1 MLVRVLVP
9 FNILVLGVL
18 AFTQAQA
25 ANDKTVSVAYTDSPI
40 VIDGNLDELQW
51 NQVEPA
57 ANFIQKEP
65 LQGEPATE
73 PTEVR
78 LLYDDENLYVGIFCF
93 DSIGEDSIVV
103 TDIRRDY
110 SDGENDHF
118 AIVLD
123 TFDNDRTGFLFATNP
138 YGAKRDAQISLQGN
152 PNFDWDGI
160 WHVQT
165 KITAQGWQAEMA
177 IPFKTLRFR
186 EVPDQTWGINFVRR
200 IRRKNEDTH
209 WSPVPR
215 PYRLSRMDFAG
226 TLEGLSGIRQGRNLY
241 LKPYLSTP
249 LTRREGD
256 DVDFMPE
263 LGLDVKYGVTPGLTL
278 DLTVNTDFAQ
288 VEADEQQ
295 INLTRFSLFFPEK
308 REFFLENASIFQFG
322 KGGRGFG
329 PGAGGDL
336 IPFFTRR
343 IGISGGRLVPI
354 LGGARLTGRAG
365 NYSLGVLSMQADDF
379 EEVPSTNFSVV
390 RVRRDI
396 FGNSDV
402 GGLLVNKQEIDGR
415 FNRTYGADLN
425 LRFFNNLDINTSLL
439 KTDTTSVDD
448 QEMAGT
454 FSVTWSDPRFDM
466 EARYLDIEENFNPE
480 VGFVPR
486 VGIRKSRGKFVYKP
500 RPGERISRIR
510 EFQPSITMDYI
521 TNQEDILETRLLR
534 SGFATIF
541 QNGEILQFTYQ
552 SRFERLEVPFEI
564 RPTQKISVGDY
575 SFDEFT
581 AAFSTDQSKM
591 LVGIGSITKGD
602 FFDGEKDSYRVDLG
616 FHPGYHLAT
625 DLTWRHD
632 DVRLPSGDFT
642 TTLVTSRSRYS
653 FSTTIFLNALI
664 QYNSALREISSNIRF
679 NWIYK
684 PLSDFFLVYNERRA
698 TTGEV
703 RERALIAKFTY
714 VFDF

>member
-1 MLVRVLVP
+1 MAQVLLA
-9 FNILVLGVL
+9 FNILLLGVL
-18 AFTQAQA
+18 SISQAWA
-25 ANDKTVSVAYTDSPI
+25 ADDKRVSASYIESPI
-40 VIDGNLDELQW
+40 VIDGELDELVW

-57 ANFIQKEP
+57 RNFIQKEP

-73 PTEVR
+73 STEVR
-78 LLYDDENLYVGIFCF
+78 ILYDDEYLYVGIFCF

-103 TDIRRDY
+103 SDIRRDY
-110 SDGENDHF
+110 SDAENDHF

-123 TFDNDRTGFLFATNP
+123 TFDDDRTGFLFATNP
-138 YGAKRDAQISLQGN
+138 KGAKRDAQISLQGN
-152 PNFDWDGI
+152 PNFDWDGV
-160 WHVQT
+160 WHVKS
-165 KITAQGWQAEMA
+165 KITPQGWQAEMA

-186 EVPDQTWGINFVRR
+186 EVQDQIWGINFVRR
-200 IRRKNEDTH
+200 IRRKNEDNH

-249 LTRREGD
+249 VTRREGD
-256 DVDFMPE
+256 DVDFIPE

-288 VEADEQQ
+288 VEADEQE

-322 KGGRGFG
+322 KGGRGSG

-343 IGISGGRLVPI
+343 IGISQGRLVPI
-354 LGGARLTGRAG
+354 LGGVRLTGRTG
-365 NYSLGVLSMQADDF
+365 RYSLGVLSMQADDF

-396 FGNSDV
+396 FRNSDV
-402 GGLLVNKQEIDGR
+402 GGLLVNKQATEGR

-425 LRFFNNLDINTSLL
+425 LRFFNYLDINTFLL
-439 KTDTTSVDD
+439 KTDTPATEG
-448 QEMAGT
+448 QEMAGI
-454 FSVTWSDPRFDM
+454 FSLTWSDQRFDL
-466 EARYLDIEENFNPE
+466 EATYLDIEDNFNPE

-486 VGIRKSRGKFVYKP
+486 VGIRKSRGKFAYKP
-500 RPGERISRIR
+500 RPGEWIPWIR
-510 EFQPSITMDYI
+510 EFKPSMTVDHI
-521 TNQEDILETRLLR
+521 TNQENVLETRILNTEFTILFQDSSTLR
-534 SGFATIF
+534 FRRNA
-541 QNGEILQFTYQ
+541 Q
-552 SRFERLEVPFEI
+552 FERLEEPFHI
-564 RPTQKISVGDY
+564 REDQVIPVGDY
-575 SFDEFT
+575 LFQEYSVL
-581 AAFSTDQSKM
+581 FSGDRSRM
-591 LVGIGSITKGD
+591 FAGSVGLERGG
-602 FFDGEKDSYRVDLG
+602 FFDGDKNVYFLG
-616 FHPGYHLAT
+616 FLFQPGYRLAAET
-625 DLTWRHD
+625 SWNYGEF
-632 DVRLPSGDFT
+632 RLPSGDFT
-642 TTLVTSRSRYS
+642 TNLLRTRFQYS
-653 FSTTIFLNALI
+653 FSTTMFLNALI

-684 PLSDFFLVYNERRA
+684 PLSDLFLVYNERRS

-703 RERALIAKFTY
+703 IERALIAKFTY

>member
-1 MLVRVLVP
+1 MTKVHTT
-9 FNILVLGVL
+9 FSILLIGVL
-18 AFTQAQA
+18 AFPQVRA
-25 ANDKTVSVAYTDSPI
+25 ASDKKISAAYIDSPI
-40 VIDGNLDELQW
+40 TIDGELGELQW
-51 NQVEPA
+51 SQVEPA

-93 DSIGEDSIVV
+93 DSIGEASIVV
-103 TDIRRDY
+103 SDIRRDY

-123 TFDNDRTGFLFATNP
+123 TFDDDRTGFLFATNP
-138 YGAKRDAQISLQGN
+138 EGAKRDAQISLQGN
-152 PNFDWDGI
+152 PNFDWDAI
-160 WHVQT
+160 WDVKT
-165 KITAQGWQAEMA
+165 KITPRGWQAEMA

-186 EVPDQTWGINFVRR
+186 QVQNQTWGINFVRR

-256 DVDFMPE
+256 DVDFLPE
-263 LGLDVKYGVTPGLTL
+263 VGLDVKYGVTPGLTL

-322 KGGRGFG
+322 KVGRGFG

-343 IGISGGRLVPI
+343 IGIFGGRLVPI
-354 LGGARLTGRAG
+354 LGGARVTGRAG
-365 NYSLGVLSMQADDF
+365 PYSLGVLSMQADDF
-379 EEVPSTNFSVV
+379 EKVPSTNFSVV

-396 FGNSDV
+396 FGNSDL

-425 LRFFNNLDINTSLL
+425 LRFYNNLDINASLL

-448 QEMAGT
+448 QEMAST

-486 VGIRKSRGKFVYKP
+486 KDMRKSRGKFTYKP
-500 RPGERISRIR
+500 RPGERIPWIR
-510 EFQPSITMDYI
+510 EFKPSVSVDYI
-521 TNQEDILETRLLR
+521 ANQENELETRFLNAEFTILFPDSSSLR
-534 SGFATIF
+534 FRRTAT
-541 QNGEILQFTYQ
+541 
-552 SRFERLEVPFEI
+552 FERLQDPFQI
-564 RPTQKISVGDY
+564 RSDQAIPVGDY
-575 SFDEFT
+575 QYQAYSML
-581 AAFSTDQSKM
+581 FSGDRSRM
-591 LVGIGSITKGD
+591 VSGAVGLEKGG
-602 FFDGEKDSYRVDLG
+602 FFDGNQKLYSLG
-616 FHPGYHLAT
+616 FLFQPGHRLSTETSWNYGEFK
-625 DLTWRHD
+625 
-632 DVRLPSGDFT
+632 LPSGDFT
-642 TTLVTSRSRYS
+642 TNLLRTRFQYS
-653 FSTTIFLNALI
+653 FSTTMFLNALI
-664 QYNSALREISSNIRF
+664 QYNNALREISSNIRF

-684 PLSDFFLVYNERRA
+684 PLSDFFLVYNERRS

-703 RERALIAKFTY
+703 RERAIIAKFTY